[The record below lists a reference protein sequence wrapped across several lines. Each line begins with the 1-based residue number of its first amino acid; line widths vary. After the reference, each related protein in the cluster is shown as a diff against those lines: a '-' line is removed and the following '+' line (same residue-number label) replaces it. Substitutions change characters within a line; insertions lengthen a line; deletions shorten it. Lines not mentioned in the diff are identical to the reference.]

1 MSAHAPAQIAAIVP
15 RHATT
20 PTISR
25 ADHRP
30 RVACWLQMSSEFDH
44 RFKQRICFE
53 QITEPEVPSKLRL
66 VFALL
71 DNPHSQPDVVLL
83 EDSGHFQLRPQ
94 AWQLSQ
100 TAFTNS
106 APSVVGLESGS
117 SRACHAA
124 LRKTMATTCTAAQ
137 LAANIRSR
145 YSDLWRRSR
154 LLNFGFGRGDL
165 GRAGRPAT
173 LHSAAIAEHQI
184 EAGACGSKNS
194 ATGDHHQNDDLHA
207 VAEEVSGDL
216 ALAWYSL
223 AQFSPSL
230 PI

>member
-1 MSAHAPAQIAAIVP
+1 MRSQ
-15 RHATT
+15 
-20 PTISR
+20 
-25 ADHRP
+25 
-30 RVACWLQMSSEFDH
+30 FDH
-44 RFKQRICFE
+44 RFKQGIRFE
-53 QITEPEVPSKLRL
+53 QIPEPAVPSKLRL

-100 TAFTNS
+100 TAFTDS
-106 APSVVGLESGS
+106 APSVVGLESGR

-145 YSDLWRRSR
+145 YSDLRRRSR
-154 LLNFGFGRGDL
+154 LLNFGFDRGNL
-165 GRAGRPAT
+165 GRAGRPAN
-173 LHSAAIAEHQI
+173 LHSPAIAEHQI
-184 EAGACGSKNS
+184 DAGACGSNNS

-207 VAEEVSGDL
+207 AADEVSGDL

-230 PI
+230 PNLTRLAPPTEVQHLHAEATV